1 MSNNKKPKKE
11 TGKPTQNKQNDNFDW
26 QRAGKTSFIWLIII
40 FSAIYISG
48 LLTDAGKKEIEIE
61 YTEYR
66 KYLENGDIQKA
77 VIMGDVFHGEFKTPQ
92 SFESPIGSQITDIT
106 HFKLTLPF

>member
-1 MSNNKKPKKE
+1 MSNNKKQQKE
-11 TGKPTQNKQNDNFDW
+11 KGKPTQNKPNDNFDW

-61 YTEYR
+61 YFILNPLEGLKIKR
-66 KYLENGDIQKA
+66 KFFSLHMVIILEQD
-77 VIMGDVFHGEFKTPQ
+77 
-92 SFESPIGSQITDIT
+92 
-106 HFKLTLPF
+106 